1 MSTSNAHRLVEFA
14 LTITGADDDQ
24 AAKGKHADRVEFFR
38 ARNGNVFAD
47 VYQGAIRLTWPVRS
61 TFFSRWLARRYF
73 ETTGKIAPL
82 AQLRA
87 AINLIE
93 ARAQSDVPEREVFVR
108 VGEHAGRIYLDLADE
123 SWSAIEI
130 DAVGWRVV
138 QRPSVRF
145 LRTPGMLPLPV
156 PEIGGS
162 IETLRS
168 LVNVADEQDFVLVVA
183 WLLAAMRCDIPKP
196 ILAIRGGAGSAKSSL
211 VEILRGLLDPHEPPY
226 TALPPTEFK
235 LRSGADEAYCQAYDN
250 MSGLTASMSDALC
263 RFVTDG
269 SNQPVIM
276 NGLSSVVASADLA
289 DRCVFIDCAPISDA
303 QRRTHADVMTAFG
316 KAWPQILGVLLDAV
330 AHGLRNQHQT
340 HAAGL
345 PRMADFAHAV
355 TACEAIVWPS
365 GTFRTAY
372 DLNRAEVVEAL
383 IEADPVASAVRSL
396 MVIRDLW
403 EGQASDLDSRLRAI
417 TGHLAGGKNWPA
429 DPRILANTLRQLAP
443 SLMKVGIDVKFHKSR
458 DRDRKRLITITAS
471 LPDAGI
477 NEASVS
483 ASASPARPAPGKDE
497 SRNHVGSVDS
507 ASASLGAAPDQP
519 IPSEPLPRTADGADA
534 RKAKK
539 SDQPG
544 AILPK
549 VTRQAA
555 GDADAK
561 FRHGHIEVPMSGS
574 TRRVEVVVRRKL
586 RRQT

>member
-1 MSTSNAHRLVEFA
+1 M
-14 LTITGADDDQ
+14 
-24 AAKGKHADRVEFFR
+24 
-38 ARNGNVFAD
+38 
-47 VYQGAIRLTWPVRS
+47 
-61 TFFSRWLARRYF
+61 
-73 ETTGKIAPL
+73 
-82 AQLRA
+82 
-87 AINLIE
+87 
-93 ARAQSDVPEREVFVR
+93 FVR
-108 VGEHAGRIYLDLADE
+108 VGEHAGRIYLDLADK

-130 DAVGWRVV
+130 DALGWRVV
-138 QRPSVRF
+138 QRPPVRF

-156 PEIGGS
+156 PEKGGS
-162 IETLRS
+162 IEMLRS
-168 LVNVADEQDFVLVVA
+168 LVNVVDEEDFVLVVA
-183 WLLAAMRCDIPKP
+183 WLLAAMHCDIPKP
-196 ILAIRGGAGSAKSSL
+196 VIAFRGGAGSAKSSL
-211 VEILRGLLDPHEPPY
+211 MQILRGLLDPHDPPY
-226 TALPPTEFK
+226 TALPRTELK
-235 LRSGADEAYCQAYDN
+235 LRAAAAESYLQACDN
-250 MSGLTASMSDALC
+250 ISGLTASMSDALC

-276 NGLSSVVASADLA
+276 NGLSNVVARPDLV
-289 DRCVFIDCAPISDA
+289 DRCVFIDCVPISDV
-303 QRRTHADVMTAFG
+303 QRRTHADVMTAFA
-316 KAWPQILGVLLDAV
+316 KARPQILGILLDAL
-330 AHGLRNQHQT
+330 AHGIRNQAQT
-340 HAAGL
+340 EDAAGL
-345 PRMADFAHAV
+345 PRMADFARTVAV
-355 TACEAIVWPS
+355 CETIFWPA
-365 GTFRTAY
+365 GTFRAAY

-483 ASASPARPAPGKDE
+483 ASASSARPAPGKDE

-507 ASASLGAAPDQP
+507 ASAGLGAAPDQP

-534 RKAKK
+534 GKAKK

-555 GDADAK
+555 GGADAK
-561 FRHGHIEVPMSGS
+561 FRYRHIEVPVSGS